1 MSDLERSNVGILK
14 IETAKERLVE
24 FVEAINDIPGMYQRC
39 KVSDNTL
46 LGGRMSLQNTGATTR
61 LAILA
66 SKKIHDLPETFR
78 IMSQDPITIKQG
90 YSVQEIWAEALAL
103 HLGFPS
109 YKTMDS
115 WFLEHPMLW
124 GSRHGLKIF
133 SYNDLYKYNIFDT
146 INFECITERWNMFL
160 NRLNKDEKL
169 NGSFF
174 IE

>member
-24 FVEAINDIPGMYQRC
+24 FVEAINDIPSMYQRC

-46 LGGRMSLQNTGATTR
+46 LGGRMALQNTGATTR

-66 SKKIHDLPETFR
+66 SKKIHGLSEDFR
-78 IMSQDPITIKQG
+78 IMSQNMKDF
-90 YSVQEIWAEALAL
+90 SVQEIWAETMAL

-115 WFLEHPMLW
+115 WFLEHPVLW
-124 GSRHGLKIF
+124 GSKHGLKIF
-133 SYNDLYKYNIFDT
+133 SYNNLYNYNIFDT
-146 INFECITERWNMFL
+146 INFECITERWSLFL
-160 NRLNKDEKL
+160 NSINDNKELK
-169 NGSFF
+169 GSFF

>member
-66 SKKIHDLPETFR
+66 AKKINNLYETFR
-78 IMSQDPITIKQG
+78 IMSKTKKDC
-90 YSVQEIWAEALAL
+90 SVQEIWAEALAL

-115 WFLEHPMLW
+115 WFLEHPVLW
-124 GSRHGLKIF
+124 GSKHGLKIF
-133 SYNDLYKYNIFDT
+133 SYNNLYNYNIFDT

-160 NRLNKDEKL
+160 NRINDNKELK
-169 NGSFF
+169 GSFF